1 VDGLKAREVG
11 GMDWLKRGYKV
22 DGFYRGKV
30 VENRDPLQLG
40 RVKVKVYP
48 WFEEVR
54 DEDCP
59 WAEPAWQG
67 GMLYVPPVNAWVWVF
82 FEGGDVEKPVWFA
95 WSLPFN
101 NVRFKVGSVWEEFG
115 EGVMD
120 AKGMYEE
127 QGAEYPGAVVWRM
140 PMGSSLV
147 FYASG
152 RIELKN
158 RVGAKLVLHED
169 GAVRLINQS
178 GSEIVINADGT
189 MLIDAKGR
197 RIDIN
202 P

>member
-1 VDGLKAREVG
+1 
-11 GMDWLKRGYKV
+11 MDWLKKGYKV
-22 DGFYRGKV
+22 EGFYRGKV
-30 VENRDPLQLG
+30 VDNRDPLQLG
-40 RVKVKVYP
+40 RVKVRVCP

-67 GMLYVPPVNAWVWVF
+67 GVLYVPPKNAWVWVF

-101 NVRFKVGSVWEEFG
+101 GVRFQAGSVWDEFG
-115 EGVMD
+115 KGVME
-120 AKGMYEE
+120 AGGMYGE

-140 PMGSSLV
+140 PMGSALV

-158 RVGAKLVLHED
+158 KVGAKVILHED
-169 GAVRLINQS
+169 GTVRLINQS
-178 GSEIVINADGT
+178 GSEVVINAEGT
-189 MLIDAKGR
+189 VVVDAKGR
-197 RIDIN
+197 RIDLN

>member
-1 VDGLKAREVG
+1 
-11 GMDWLKRGYKV
+11 MDWVKKGYKI
-22 DGFYRGKV
+22 DGFYRGRV
-30 VENRDPLQLG
+30 VSNEDPLQLG
-40 RVKVKVYP
+40 RVKVKVCP

-67 GMLYVPPVNAWVWVF
+67 GILYVPPRNAWVWVF

-101 NVRFKVGSVWEEFG
+101 GVRFQAGSVWDEFG
-115 EGVMD
+115 KGVMD
-120 AKGMYEE
+120 AKGMYQE
-127 QGAEYPGAVVWRM
+127 QKAEYPGTVIWRL
-140 PMGSSLV
+140 PMGSVLV

-152 RIELKN
+152 KVELKN

-169 GAVRLINQS
+169 GTLRLINQS
-178 GSEIVINADGT
+178 GSEIVINAGGEIR
-189 MLIDAKGR
+189 IDAHGK
-197 RIDIN
+197 RIDLN